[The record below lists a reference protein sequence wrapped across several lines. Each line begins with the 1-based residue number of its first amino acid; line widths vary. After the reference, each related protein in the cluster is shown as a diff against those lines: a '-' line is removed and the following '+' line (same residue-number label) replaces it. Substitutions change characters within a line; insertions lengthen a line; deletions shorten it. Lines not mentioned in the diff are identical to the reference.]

1 MMGLK
6 SLSAIT
12 YFNYGKEIQ
21 TFTLK
26 NYDEL
31 KHSKKM
37 FARKFATGISDSLM
51 DKLDKEHGL

>member
-1 MMGLK
+1 M
-6 SLSAIT
+6 
-12 YFNYGKEIQ
+12 GKEIQ

-31 KHSKKM
+31 KHSKKI
-37 FARKFATGISDSLM
+37 FARKFAKGISDSLM